1 MKSNKKKIIIIS
13 IISTILVLAIVLV
26 GMYFFTDIF
35 KSNQTL
41 FYEYAMQDLNATS
54 LLSGNDY
61 TKKIKTTPYTA
72 EGDIIVN
79 VSNSSSGTESQ
90 NNPTQPIGQPAINNL
105 KLNIKNTVDNPNQK
119 EYHNLTLK
127 YGDQDWAKV
136 ELLKANDA
144 YGVKLDG
151 IINKYLAIDN
161 NNLKEFAQKM
171 GMQDT
176 TYMTNKLQS
185 VNIEDLL
192 YLSKEDK
199 QSLLKT
205 YSNTLNANL
214 SKDKFT
220 KQANDVITINGKE
233 VATVSYRLTL
243 TEKEMVNTI
252 IKVLETAKRDE
263 LTNTILLSKLQKLGI
278 ETDKTALANSVD
290 KQIATLQSKE
300 YTEDVITITVYTSEK
315 VTLRTEIAKG
325 EEKLTLDYIQASDK
339 TKLTI
344 SATRLEQ
351 NTLAQMTQTNQN
363 QTTQTQMT
371 PNETNTTVD
380 NSIGNNVNN
389 SITTDANNTL
399 EGNNAADNTI
409 IGANNTNTNI
419 TENNNAAIQ
428 DKTIYTIDILK
439 EQNNGNVS
447 YTTKFVVN
455 KNNQN
460 VYQANLED
468 VRSGDINGN
477 EINHNYLLDI
487 TAEGTTI
494 SYTYN
499 KKITFQQQVEVAN
512 LDDTNCAK
520 VNNYQKDYLTNLM
533 NAIKTNTEAV
543 LNMHLQ
549 TIALDLNSLK
559 GQLLGTSAITPTVN
573 NPVENTNNTN
583 NEQSS
588 NNTAQLYNS
597 AYEKFQG
604 NSIKAADVKQLLD
617 IIADNNKNYQS
628 NIIAVKLDNTELNQ
642 TSATK
647 EAVATLKEKIQ
658 DALNYK
664 VELSYDY
671 QTGMVSNVTIITVVE

>member
-671 QTGMVSNVTIITVVE
+671 QTGMVSNVTIITVVQ

>member
-252 IKVLETAKRDE
+252 IKVLETAKQDE

>member
-252 IKVLETAKRDE
+252 IKVLETAKQDE

-559 GQLLGTSAITPTVN
+559 GQLLGISAITPTVN

-671 QTGMVSNVTIITVVE
+671 QTGMVSNVTIITVVQ

>member
-389 SITTDANNTL
+389 SITTDANNT
-399 EGNNAADNTI
+399 
-409 IGANNTNTNI
+409 NTNI

>member
-252 IKVLETAKRDE
+252 IKVLETAKQDE

-344 SATRLEQ
+344 SATRLEE
-351 NTLAQMTQTNQN
+351 NTLAQT
-363 QTTQTQMT
+363 T

-671 QTGMVSNVTIITVVE
+671 QTGMVSNVTIITVVQ

>member
-351 NTLAQMTQTNQN
+351 NTLAQTTQTNQN

-389 SITTDANNTL
+389 SIITDANNTL

-409 IGANNTNTNI
+409 IGANNTNTNT

-671 QTGMVSNVTIITVVE
+671 QTGMISNVTIITVVQ

>member
-252 IKVLETAKRDE
+252 IKVLETAKQDE

-389 SITTDANNTL
+389 SITTD
-399 EGNNAADNTI
+399 
-409 IGANNTNTNI
+409 ANNTNTNI

-559 GQLLGTSAITPTVN
+559 GQLLGISAITPTVN

>member
-409 IGANNTNTNI
+409 IGANNTNTNT

-671 QTGMVSNVTIITVVE
+671 QTGMISNVTIITVVQ

>member
-1 MKSNKKKIIIIS
+1 
-13 IISTILVLAIVLV
+13 
-26 GMYFFTDIF
+26 
-35 KSNQTL
+35 
-41 FYEYAMQDLNATS
+41 
-54 LLSGNDY
+54 
-61 TKKIKTTPYTA
+61 
-72 EGDIIVN
+72 
-79 VSNSSSGTESQ
+79 
-90 NNPTQPIGQPAINNL
+90 
-105 KLNIKNTVDNPNQK
+105 
-119 EYHNLTLK
+119 
-127 YGDQDWAKV
+127 
-136 ELLKANDA
+136 
-144 YGVKLDG
+144 
-151 IINKYLAIDN
+151 
-161 NNLKEFAQKM
+161 
-171 GMQDT
+171 MQDT

-389 SITTDANNTL
+389 SITTVANNTL

-409 IGANNTNTNI
+409 IGANNTNTNT

-671 QTGMVSNVTIITVVE
+671 QTGMISNVTIITVVQ

>member
-409 IGANNTNTNI
+409 IGANNTNTNT

-642 TSATK
+642 TSVTK

-671 QTGMVSNVTIITVVE
+671 QTGMISNVTIITVVQ